1 MTILDVIIEH
11 KRKEVA
17 HLRERFTVKDFESKK
32 SFPKKILSLSQ
43 FISDPA
49 RKGIIAEFKRM
60 SPSKGVINSH
70 ADIGKVTNGFS
81 EAGASGL
88 SVLIDK
94 KYFGGECDDLILVS
108 EINTIPVLRKDFI
121 IDEYQILEAKAAGA
135 DAILLI
141 AAVLEKNQIMTL
153 AKLSKSLNMEVLF
166 EVHSPVD
173 LGKVNEY
180 IDIIGVNNRDLKSF
194 NVNINVSV
202 EMAERIS
209 PEFFKISESGISS
222 PDTVKNLKETG
233 YNGFLIGELFMSA
246 KDPVLAFT
254 EFVKDL

>member
-1 MTILDVIIEH
+1 MTILDLIIEH

-17 HLRERFTVKDFESKK
+17 LLREWFTVKDFESKK
-32 SFPKKILSLSQ
+32 SFPKKTLSLSQ
-43 FISDPA
+43 FISDTA

-70 ADIGKVTNGFS
+70 ADIGKVTTGFS

-88 SVLIDK
+88 SVLTDK
-94 KYFGGECDDLILVS
+94 MFFGGECDDLTLVS
-108 EINTIPVLRKDFI
+108 EISTVPVLRKDFI
-121 IDEYQILEAKAAGA
+121 IDEFQILEAKASGS

-141 AAVLEKNQIMTL
+141 AAALEKHQIMTL

-166 EVHSPVD
+166 EVHSKID
-173 LGKVNEY
+173 LDKVNKY

-194 NVNINVSV
+194 YVNINVSI
-202 EMAERIS
+202 EMAEKIPS
-209 PEFFKISESGISS
+209 EFLKISESGLSS
-222 PDTVKNLKETG
+222 TDIVKDLMETG

-254 EFVKDL
+254 DFVKDL